1 MGSPSSSA
9 LRRETLADQVAKLLI
24 QSIFENRLRPGDT
37 LSGELEVAARYGVSR
52 PVAREALRHL
62 AALNMVQL
70 SNGKVPVIKP
80 LGGELLA
87 VYYEWALQLE
97 ESSFVELHELRL
109 GVEGN
114 CAYFAALRRT
124 DQDLD
129 ALHTL
134 LERMGAEDD
143 PDAFAG
149 LDIELHVAIARASHN
164 RLLLHTVESIR
175 RAMRNVVVTGM
186 SLMEEDVDAA
196 PPIVRLRAAH
206 RRIVDPIEA
215 RDAEEAQARM
225 DDHLRGAVARYV
237 AAAERQDSDQ

>member
-1 MGSPSSSA
+1 MESPSSSA

-70 SNGKVPVIKP
+70 ANGKVPVIKP

-87 VYYEWALQLE
+87 VYYEWALQLQ

-114 CAYFAALRRT
+114 CAYYAALRRT
-124 DQDLD
+124 EEDLEN
-129 ALHTL
+129 LHSL
-134 LERMGAEDD
+134 LDRMREEDD

-149 LDIELHVAIARASHN
+149 LDTDLHVAIARASHN

-175 RAMRNVVVTGM
+175 RALRNVVVTGM
-186 SLMEEDVDAA
+186 SLMESDTDAE
-196 PPIVRLRAAH
+196 PPVVRLRAAH
-206 RRIVDPIEA
+206 QRIVDPIEA
-215 RDAEEAQARM
+215 GDAEEARARM

-237 AAAERQDSDQ
+237 AAGERQSSEQ

>member
-1 MGSPSSSA
+1 METSSASA
-9 LRRETLADQVAKLLI
+9 LRRDTLADQVAKLLI

-37 LSGELEVAARYGVSR
+37 LPGELEVAARYGVSR

-70 SNGKVPVIKP
+70 ANGKVPVIKP

-97 ESSFVELHELRL
+97 EGSFVELHELRE
-109 GVEGN
+109 GVEGS

-129 ALHTL
+129 ELRRL
-134 LERMGAEDD
+134 LARMRAEDD

-149 LDIELHVAIARASHN
+149 LDTELHVAIARAAHN
-164 RLLLHTVESIR
+164 RLLLHTLESIR
-175 RAMRNVVVTGM
+175 RAMGDVAVTGVL
-186 SLMEEDVDAA
+186 LMESEPGGE

-206 RRIVDPIEA
+206 QRIVDPIEA
-215 RDAEEAQARM
+215 GDAEEARARM
-225 DDHLRGAVARYV
+225 AHHLRGAVARH
-237 AAAERQDSDQ
+237 AAAAGRPTP

>member
-1 MGSPSSSA
+1 MESPSSSA

-24 QSIFENRLRPGDT
+24 QSIFANRLRPGDT

-70 SNGKVPVIKP
+70 ANGKVPVIKP

-87 VYYEWALQLE
+87 VYYEWALQLQ

-109 GVEGN
+109 GVEAS

-124 DQDLD
+124 DEDLD
-129 ALHTL
+129 GLRSL
-134 LERMGAEDD
+134 LERMRAEDD
-143 PDAFAG
+143 RDAFAG
-149 LDIELHVAIARASHN
+149 LDTDLHVAIARASHN

-186 SLMEEDVDAA
+186 SLMEGDRDAE
-196 PPIVRLRAAH
+196 PPIVRLRVGH
-206 RRIVDPIEA
+206 QRIVDPIEA
-215 RDAEEAQARM
+215 GDAEEARIRM
-225 DDHLRGAVARYV
+225 DHHLRGAVARYV
-237 AAAERQDSDQ
+237 AAGERQSSGT

>member
-1 MGSPSSSA
+1 MESPSSSA

-70 SNGKVPVIKP
+70 ANGKVPVIKP

-114 CAYFAALRRT
+114 CAYLAALRRT
-124 DQDLD
+124 DEDLD
-129 ALHTL
+129 ALHSL
-134 LERMGAEDD
+134 LERMGTEDD
-143 PDAFAG
+143 QDAFAG

-164 RLLLHTVESIR
+164 QLLLHTVESIR

-186 SLMEEDVDAA
+186 SLMEDDIDAE

-206 RRIVDPIEA
+206 RRIVDPIET
-215 RDAEEAQARM
+215 RDAEEARARM

-237 AAAERQDSDQ
+237 AAAERQNAD